1 MAEVRGNKG
10 VIISL
15 FGELII
21 QLAFTIQ
28 KPDGRTF
35 RTGIGIILI
44 PQAAD
49 NTDATVEPTYTI
61 SQLAGEFGVTARTI
75 RFYKD
80 KQLLQP
86 RRKGLSCIYGR
97 RDRTRLKLILKGKR
111 LGFSLS
117 DIGEML
123 ALYDPLDEGQSQL
136 KVMLQKSRRR
146 LADLERQR
154 LDIDEVIAELEDNC
168 ALIGAE
174 LERKH

>member
-1 MAEVRGNKG
+1 MPLKQNLTIGY
-10 VIISL
+10 
-15 FGELII
+15 
-21 QLAFTIQ
+21 LA
-28 KPDGRTF
+28 D
-35 RTGIGIILI
+35 RTG
-44 PQAAD
+44 
-49 NTDATVEPTYTI
+49 
-61 SQLAGEFGVTARTI
+61 LAVSAI
-75 RFYKD
+75 RFYED

-86 RRKGLSCIYGR
+86 RRKGLSCIYDR
-97 RDRTRLKLILKGKR
+97 RDRTRLKLILRGKR
-111 LGFSLS
+111 LGFSPS